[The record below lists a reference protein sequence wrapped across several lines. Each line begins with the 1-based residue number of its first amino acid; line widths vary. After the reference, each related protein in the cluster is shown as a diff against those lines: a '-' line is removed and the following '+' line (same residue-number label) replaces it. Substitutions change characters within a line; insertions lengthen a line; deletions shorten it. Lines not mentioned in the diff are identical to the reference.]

1 MDAAREARVKFI
13 GGGSGASDVLMFSNP
28 AEGSPVFKY
37 DQSDDTLMSSDPMLK
52 DPYEARMAE
61 VRESTIAKASFLTV
75 IRAQFRKA
83 ISESDFYRPAKACL
97 CFNPCPTTPSSPTS
111 TVSI

>member
-61 VRESTIAKASFLTV
+61 VRESTIAKACRLYN
-75 IRAQFRKA
+75 R
-83 ISESDFYRPAKACL
+83 Y
-97 CFNPCPTTPSSPTS
+97 PCPIQKSNIR
-111 TVSI
+111 VRFL